1 MTVPLPPL
9 RKVSSPLINMRV
21 QPAQQFT
28 GPIAMVSA
36 FRARYGPGENIGI
49 GIYGS
54 RSMPLMELF
63 VLELLTHSKT
73 LDEANNM
80 EFVPNYHSII
90 EPELAALIHIK
101 DYPKLRTNCFVFP
114 DKTGELYVNLSLGYY
129 ASTYTREELRTELR
143 AYFDKCFKRF
153 EDDTWKIKYSYNLRN
168 GQINGGDKVKLSRYD
183 LYDIEQLLHKGHGV
197 PLDPFTQEYMGQLQ
211 DEFFEKCHHWN
222 NENVKEIERLYNEIV
237 ELAKL
242 CDKDA

>member
-1 MTVPLPPL
+1 MTVVPLPPP
-9 RKVSSPLINMRV
+9 RKVSPTLINMRV

-28 GPIAMVSA
+28 GPIAMANA
-36 FRARYGPGENIGI
+36 FRARYHRGENIGI

-54 RSMPLMELF
+54 AAMPLMELF
-63 VLELLTHSKT
+63 VLELLTHGRT
-73 LDEANNM
+73 LDEANNL
-80 EFVPNYHSII
+80 EFVPKYHSIV
-90 EPELAALIHIK
+90 EPELAALIHIR

-114 DKTGELYVNLSLGYY
+114 DKTGELYVNLSLDYG
-129 ASTYTREELRTELR
+129 STYTREELRTELR
-143 AYFDKCFKRF
+143 AYFYKCFKRF

-168 GQINGGDKVKLSRYD
+168 GQINGGDKVKLGRCD
-183 LYDIEQLLHKGHGV
+183 LKIIEQLLHKGHGV

-211 DEFFEKCHHWN
+211 DEFFEKCQHWH

-242 CDKDA
+242 CDKNA